1 MNRRKFLKQSLF
13 ATGGLL
19 LIPPFFSKQ
28 LELKAAPNRLKPTP
42 NDWRDDELNIT
53 WIGHSTVLI
62 NFYGKIILTDPV
74 LFDRVGIQI
83 LGMTYGPSRASAPA
97 LYIDEIPK
105 PDLILLS
112 HAHMDHMD
120 MKTLS
125 TLTNKYPNQID
136 CITAFNT
143 SDVIEELEWKSI
155 HEMDWKDEFQ
165 IHGINFNA
173 IEVQHFGWRL
183 PWERDRSKGYFSNG
197 RSFNAYVLE
206 KNGKKILFGGDT
218 AMTDKFKN
226 SGVQVDIA
234 IMPIGAYNPWRK
246 NHCNPE
252 EALQMASE
260 VNAKIFIPIHANTF
274 KQGLEPIDEPLRWM
288 IDSHSNYNL
297 AIGIEEIGGTFTSKT

>member
-97 LYIDEIPK
+97 LFIDEIPK

-125 TLTNKYPNQID
+125 TFTNKYPNQID